1 MFKIALLK
9 RQKQIMFLDNADDVN
24 MEERKLCRCESVVG
38 LVGGFATPGGKMRE
52 ASLLQVLPTT

>member
-1 MFKIALLK
+1 
-9 RQKQIMFLDNADDVN
+9 MFLDNADDVN